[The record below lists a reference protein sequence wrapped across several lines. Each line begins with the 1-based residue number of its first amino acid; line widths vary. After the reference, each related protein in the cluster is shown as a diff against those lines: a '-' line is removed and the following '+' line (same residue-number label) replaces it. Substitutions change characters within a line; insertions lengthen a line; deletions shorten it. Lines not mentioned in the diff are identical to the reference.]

1 MNLGIIGNGGREH
14 SLCFKLLKSSKVN
27 KIFCI
32 PGNAGTNE
40 IAENVDIDVLDFENI
55 YDFVKK
61 NNIQILIVGPEAPL
75 VHGIVDFFEDKN
87 IKIFGPNLKASQ
99 LEGSKLFMKN
109 ICKKFNIPTAN
120 FEEVKTLVDA
130 EKFLNSSK
138 FPVVVKSDGLA
149 AGKGVTICENKD
161 QALKDIKEI
170 INGKF
175 KSSKKVFLEEFLEG
189 EEASFFVIT
198 DGVNFKSIG
207 TAQDHKRIGEGDKGL
222 NTGGMGAYSP
232 APIINLKMEKK
243 IIKKIVKPT
252 LKALKDKKNYFSGFL
267 YVGLMI
273 KNNEPYLIEYNIR
286 MGDPECQV
294 ILPRLKTDFVKIVLK
309 VIKNSLNNLKIKWKK
324 DKCMTIVLCSKG
336 YPRNYKKNI
345 LVKNLNRIKLD
356 KKNFLFHAG
365 TILRNK
371 DIVSVGGRVL
381 NFTCLGKN
389 FLQIRKRIIS
399 SIKILNWKNGFFR
412 KDIGWKVID

>member
-138 FPVVVKSDGLA
+138 FPVVVKSHGLA
-149 AGKGVTICENKD
+149 AVKGVTICENKD
-161 QALKDIKEI
+161 QALKDIK
-170 INGKF
+170 
-175 KSSKKVFLEEFLEG
+175 
-189 EEASFFVIT
+189 
-198 DGVNFKSIG
+198 
-207 TAQDHKRIGEGDKGL
+207 
-222 NTGGMGAYSP
+222 
-232 APIINLKMEKK
+232 
-243 IIKKIVKPT
+243 
-252 LKALKDKKNYFSGFL
+252 
-267 YVGLMI
+267 
-273 KNNEPYLIEYNIR
+273 
-286 MGDPECQV
+286 
-294 ILPRLKTDFVKIVLK
+294 
-309 VIKNSLNNLKIKWKK
+309 
-324 DKCMTIVLCSKG
+324 
-336 YPRNYKKNI
+336 
-345 LVKNLNRIKLD
+345 
-356 KKNFLFHAG
+356 
-365 TILRNK
+365 
-371 DIVSVGGRVL
+371 
-381 NFTCLGKN
+381 
-389 FLQIRKRIIS
+389 
-399 SIKILNWKNGFFR
+399 
-412 KDIGWKVID
+412 